1 MNINN
6 HSSAISFLPLTNC
19 VKDKT
24 AIVVYSLQLRKKFV
38 SVDCFDPAISFRQIA
53 RKNLFYHLKIKKMGK
68 NKLFN
73 AAIERTTYLN
83 LNAKSEIKEKQT
95 ISEIY
100 ILHCL

>member
-1 MNINN
+1 M
-6 HSSAISFLPLTNC
+6 AIAVCSF
-19 VKDKT
+19 
-24 AIVVYSLQLRKKFV
+24 QLRKKLV